1 MNPRRTYAIARKEIL
16 HIVRDTRS
24 LIAAIAQ
31 PILVLLLFGFA
42 LSLDVDRVP
51 TVVYD
56 GDHSPASLALLEDF
70 RGSHYFQII
79 EETDNYAAIER
90 AIDQRRALVGV
101 VIATDYSENL
111 AQGKDAQVQVLIDGS
126 D

>member
-1 MNPRRTYAIARKEIL
+1 MNPRRTFAIARKEIL

-24 LIAAIAQ
+24 LMAAITQ
-31 PILVLLLFGFA
+31 PMLVLLLFGYA

-56 GDHSPASLALLEDF
+56 AGHNAESIALTQQF

-101 VIATDYSENL
+101 VIPVDYAE
-111 AQGKDAQVQVLIDGS
+111 
-126 D
+126 